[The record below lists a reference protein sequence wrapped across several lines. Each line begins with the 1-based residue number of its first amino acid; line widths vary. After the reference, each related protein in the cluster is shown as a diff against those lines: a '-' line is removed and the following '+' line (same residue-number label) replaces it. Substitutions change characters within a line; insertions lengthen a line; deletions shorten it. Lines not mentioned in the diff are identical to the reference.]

1 MQVCTP
7 VCLYLRSLFLF
18 RFYSTCATFIRRQ
31 YYLSTWIASTLSGSV
46 KSDFEK
52 ILRGTSAHF
61 WPCTH
66 VTAALLFFFGS
77 NTTRDLQGVCV
88 KLWTAEVFA
97 SCLASL
103 MEPVHVGFNITFIT
117 WDLCINDRKSSLIHS
132 RLQAVDQIMVI
143 K

>member
-7 VCLYLRSLFLF
+7 IFLYLWSLFLI
-18 RFYSTCATFIRRQ
+18 RFYRTCAAFIRRQ
-31 YYLSTWIASTLSGSV
+31 YYLSTWIASTLSSSV
-46 KSDFEK
+46 KCDFEK
-52 ILRGTSAHF
+52 ILRSTSAHF

-66 VTAALLFFFGS
+66 VTAALLFFGS
-77 NTTRDLQGVCV
+77 NTTRDLQGVGV

-103 MEPVHVGFNITFIT
+103 MGPVHVGFNSTFVT
-117 WDLCINDRKSSLIHS
+117 WDFCINDRKSSLIHS